1 MTKRVMNFLVISCNI
16 NDQNIYDDII
26 IISKWCNQIVL
37 NLSKI
42 LFFINLKSDTLKQ
55 CPI

>member
-1 MTKRVMNFLVISCNI
+1 MTKRVMNFFVINCNI